1 MRSLSRGICA
11 VALCAGLAVTA
22 SAAAGTATGTA
33 TSTATTEPSG
43 TRSPG
48 TAGSSGADDLSAP
61 QTSSEGVE
69 VSTYGTAVVANDM
82 NSGLS
87 PVYQAVHGV
96 RRTPDRTV
104 VYWSVGW
111 LEEPDLRQ
119 FSAFG
124 RRPFATAVFD
134 TATSAPFVNIAL
146 PEQGQY
152 LYGVPDPTYSL
163 VRAATS
169 GAEAIPTDAGV
180 MGVMYTVLPPLPDDV
195 DTVDVTLGFA
205 GVVTGVPVEDG
216 LLEPT
221 VPGPVVP
228 LGTGWPEIPDELLEP
243 VEAPAFST
251 RPLFAPSEDIDGFS
265 REAESGEEVTI
276 DIAADVLFAVDSAD
290 LSGEAVA
297 RLQDVAR
304 EIADRA
310 APGQLSIVGHT
321 DSDGT
326 DAYNDDL
333 SLRRAQ
339 SVAGVLAPALA
350 GSDLELVVEGRGE
363 REPVADNGTA
373 EGKQLNRRVAVTF
386 TEIAEEG

>member
-1 MRSLSRGICA
+1 MRSLSRGLF
-11 VALCAGLAVTA
+11 VVWLSAGLTLTV
-22 SAAAGTATGTA
+22 AARAGAA
-33 TSTATTEPSG
+33 PEDPA
-43 TRSPG
+43 
-48 TAGSSGADDLSAP
+48 ADLSAP

-69 VSTYGTAVVANDM
+69 VSTYGTAVVATDM
-82 NSGLS
+82 NSELT

-104 VYWSVGW
+104 VYWSLGW
-111 LEEPDLRQ
+111 LEEPEQRQ
-119 FSAFG
+119 FSSFG

-134 TATSAPFVNIAL
+134 TASSAPFVNIAL
-146 PEQGQY
+146 PGQGRF
-152 LYGVPDPTYSL
+152 LYAVPDPTYDL
-163 VRAATS
+163 VRAAS
-169 GAEAIPTDAGV
+169 SRPEAIPTEAGV
-180 MGVMYTVLPPLPDDV
+180 MGVMYTVLPPLPEDV

-228 LGTGWPEIPDELLEP
+228 LGTGWPEIPDELLAP

-251 RPLFAPSEDIDGFS
+251 RPLVAPSEQLDGFS
-265 REAESGEEVTI
+265 REAEAGEEVTI

-297 RLQDVAR
+297 RLQEVAG
-304 EIADRA
+304 EVADRA

-333 SLRRAQ
+333 SLRRAR
-339 SVAGVLAPALA
+339 SVADVLAPALTGA
-350 GSDLELVVEGRGE
+350 DLELVVEGRGE
-363 REPVADNGTA
+363 REPVAENDSA

-386 TEIAEEG
+386 TETAEEGS